1 MIKLKDILLE
11 KEQVVQPEEEN
22 ILQLKKLRIIFGS
35 DSTSQ
40 QKIARKFEKLKLVTK
55 SFTSVLDAI
64 RYVEDL
70 IEKGVNNLEEV
81 VIGSHGTNTGLR
93 LVKSASGDETEV
105 DKFEGDDKVYKYDEA
120 LLKAITPLINPSTK
134 VFFTACYGADQLRSL
149 VHAANI
155 LGVTV
160 YGAAGV
166 SAPGLNRIL
175 QKFSNKIFKCK
186 PSNSEANNEHYM
198 TQKICE
204 HSKTPI
210 KWLRV
215 KA

>member
-70 IEKGVNNLEEV
+70 IEKGVNNLE
-81 VIGSHGTNTGLR
+81 
-93 LVKSASGDETEV
+93 
-105 DKFEGDDKVYKYDEA
+105 
-120 LLKAITPLINPSTK
+120 
-134 VFFTACYGADQLRSL
+134 
-149 VHAANI
+149 
-155 LGVTV
+155 
-160 YGAAGV
+160 
-166 SAPGLNRIL
+166 
-175 QKFSNKIFKCK
+175 
-186 PSNSEANNEHYM
+186 
-198 TQKICE
+198 
-204 HSKTPI
+204 
-210 KWLRV
+210 
-215 KA
+215 